1 MEATGT
7 PASTEAKRPRVLV
20 VEDEYLVAMLVED
33 MLDAL
38 GYAVGEIAQDL
49 AAATKAAEQGEFDVA
64 VLDVNLDGSF
74 SNPVAEILSR
84 RKIPFIFATGYG
96 EAGPHESFESAPALQ
111 KPFDEDDLKAA
122 LSEVMGSA

>member
-1 MEATGT
+1 VRPVGSNPTGRPSAAPDFCLSSRSRRAEMAVRAHRRLQVETMDATGT

-38 GYAVGEIAQDL
+38 GFEVGEIAQDL
-49 AAATKAAEQGEFDVA
+49 AAATKAAEHGEFDVA

-84 RKIPFIFATGYG
+84 
-96 EAGPHESFESAPALQ
+96 
-111 KPFDEDDLKAA
+111 
-122 LSEVMGSA
+122 